1 MDGKAEKDGPWQ
13 SQVLSAKQESSL
25 EGSVM
30 AILFVGV
37 ASWESHLP
45 SSSLSSLSKYSL

>member
-1 MDGKAEKDGPWQ
+1 MCIHCLFRKEFELMDGKAEKDGPWQ

-37 ASWESHLP
+37 AS
-45 SSSLSSLSKYSL
+45 